1 MPTGRLKA
9 EPHSMRVI
17 KNPMLQNSAV
27 AKQRKCSKHLK
38 KKKVKKEKKEKEKKK
53 KKKRKMNAFIFQY
66 YSFFHFPYL
75 RVP

>member
-1 MPTGRLKA
+1 MRWKSKRMPTGRLKA

-38 KKKVKKEKKEKEKKK
+38 KKKVKKEKK
-53 KKKRKMNAFIFQY
+53 MNAFIFQY